1 MNTPS
6 TPAGLGT
13 GSVCAKVKV
22 SFGTTMSVGLTSRPL

>member
-13 GSVCAKVKV
+13 GSVCVSVKA
-22 SFGTTMSVGLTSRPL
+22 SFGTTMSVGLISKPL